1 MEIKA
6 AVINEVGGDFA
17 IENIEIGDAQPGEI
31 LVDIAAVG
39 LCHTDV
45 AAQHGHLPFPMPG
58 VVGHEGAGVVRA
70 IGDGVTKVAVGDKV
84 ALSFNSCGECGSCK
98 KAQPAYCVNFMALN
112 FGGVRPDG
120 TSALSKDGAP
130 VGSNFFG
137 QSSFATAAIAN
148 QRNVVKL
155 PADADLDIVG
165 PLGCGVQTG
174 AGAVMNSFDAQ
185 AGEALLVMGGGS
197 VGLSGALAAV
207 VRNLGTIIVAE
218 PVAARRELALE
229 LGATHAID
237 PAAGPVSEQVRA
249 IIPAG
254 VDYVL
259 DTTANPAVLGEG
271 FASLGYRGTIGLI
284 GVPADPEAVMA
295 VPMMGAQVLGAKVIG
310 IVEGDANPDEFI
322 PQLLALHSEG
332 RFPFD
337 RLVTK
342 RPFDEINEA
351 IEAQARGEAIKIVL
365 THN

>member
-1 MEIKA
+1 MQIKA
-6 AVINEVGGDFA
+6 AVVNEVGGDFT
-17 IENIEIGDAQPGEI
+17 IEDIEIGDPQSGEV

-39 LCHTDV
+39 LCHTDL

-58 VVGHEGAGVVRA
+58 VVGHEGAGTVRA
-70 IGDGVTKVAVGDKV
+70 IGEGVTKVAVGDKV
-84 ALSFNSCGECGSCK
+84 ALTFNSCGECASCK
-98 KAQPAYCVNFMALN
+98 KAEPGYCVSFMALN

-120 TSALSKDGAP
+120 TSGLSKDGVQLGA
-130 VGSNFFG
+130 NFFG

-155 PADADLDIVG
+155 ADDADLVLAG
-165 PLGCGVQTG
+165 PLGCGIQTG
-174 AGAVMNSFDAQ
+174 AGAVMNTFDAQ

-207 VRNLGTIIVAE
+207 ARNVGTIIVVE

-259 DTTANPAVLGEG
+259 DTTANAAVLGEA
-271 FASLGYRGTIGLI
+271 FASLGYRGTVGLI

-295 VPMMGAQVLGAKVIG
+295 VPMIPAQVLGAKVIG
-310 IVEGDANPDEFI
+310 IVEGDSNPDEFI
-322 PQLLALHSEG
+322 PELVALHAAG
-332 RFPFD
+332 KFPYD
-337 RLVTK
+337 RLIST
-342 RPFDEINEA
+342 RPFSELNEA
-351 IEAQARGEAIKIVL
+351 IAAQARGEAIKIVL
-365 THN
+365 THG

>member
-1 MEIKA
+1 MQIKA
-6 AVINEVGGDFA
+6 AVIHEIGGDFV
-17 IENIEIGDAQPGEI
+17 IEDVEIGDPQAGEV
-31 LVDIAAVG
+31 LVEIASVG

-58 VVGHEGAGVVRA
+58 VVGHEGAGVVTA
-70 IGDGVTKVAVGDKV
+70 IGEGVTKVAVGDKV
-84 ALSFNSCGECGSCK
+84 ALSFNNCGECSSCK
-98 KAQPAYCVNFMALN
+98 RGEPGYCASFMALN

-120 TSALSKDGAP
+120 TSALSQGGSP
-130 VGSNFFG
+130 LGSNFFG

-155 PADADLDIVG
+155 ADDADLSIVG

-197 VGLSGALAAV
+197 VGLSGALAGV
-207 VRNLGTIIVAE
+207 VRNLSTIIVVE
-218 PVAARRELALE
+218 PVASRRELALE

-237 PAAGPVSEQVRA
+237 PAVGPVSEQVRA

-259 DTTANPAVLGEG
+259 DTTANVAVLGEA

-284 GVPADPEAVMA
+284 GVPADPEAVMHL
-295 VPMMGAQVLGAKVIG
+295 PMMGAQVLGAKVIG
-310 IVEGDANPDEFI
+310 IVDGDSNPDEFI
-322 PQLLALHSEG
+322 PELVALHAAG
-332 RFPFD
+332 KFPYD
-337 RLVTK
+337 RLITT
-342 RPFDEINEA
+342 RPFSEINEA
-351 IEAQARGEAIKIVL
+351 IAAQHAGEGIKFVL
-365 THN
+365 THG